1 MVCIRVISLG
11 WVVLYAYS
19 ETPARARPGS
29 RPRGDARARAGMG
42 TIGRR
47 RRASRA
53 DERGPASRDSHRD
66 TRAVVDHDRFVGAF
80 ARATAMA
87 SASSALSSPALTRV
101 GVSRVGE
108 RAIGGRRG
116 AVRRPSVAG
125 GAVRMTR
132 VVSAVVMSSSRA
144 GRVSA
149 RGVATTTRGRAP
161 RTTTTT
167 RAADGA
173 VAPTAPTATNFK
185 KFTEVFA
192 NLFPIWTILAAVVGV
207 ARPETFSF
215 MTSGAYTGCLALLMF
230 SMGITLTIDDFKRV
244 FAKPGVIGLGFFA
257 CYALMPALA
266 FVIGNALG
274 LSGPLLAGLIL
285 VGSINGGQASNLCAY
300 IARGDVAL
308 SVLMTTATTVG
319 CIFMTPLICKL
330 ALGAVVD
337 VDAAGMAISTI
348 QVVLVPVVLGLTL
361 NKFTPKFCRK
371 VEPISPV
378 VGVTSTIILVGGAVA
393 NCAAGI
399 VGAGFALQAA
409 AFLLHLIGGLA
420 GYWIMRAFKYGETTC
435 RTVAIETAMKSS
447 AFGFLLASLH
457 FPEYLVRVPSAVSV
471 VWMAVLGST
480 MAVIWRFIPV
490 PEE

>member
-1 MVCIRVISLG
+1 MAREGS
-11 WVVLYAYS
+11 
-19 ETPARARPGS
+19 ARATRFSTWS
-29 RPRGDARARAGMG
+29 RSAEDAARGPSVRRLGGRFAKTTVTG
-42 TIGRR
+42 GRR
-47 RRASRA
+47 R
-53 DERGPASRDSHRD
+53 
-66 TRAVVDHDRFVGAF
+66 AVA
-80 ARATAMA
+80 
-87 SASSALSSPALTRV
+87 
-101 GVSRVGE
+101 
-108 RAIGGRRG
+108 
-116 AVRRPSVAG
+116 
-125 GAVRMTR
+125 
-132 VVSAVVMSSSRA
+132 
-144 GRVSA
+144 
-149 RGVATTTRGRAP
+149 
-161 RTTTTT
+161 
-167 RAADGA
+167 RAADGG
-173 VAPTAPTATNFK
+173 VVPSNFK
-185 KFTEVFA
+185 KFTEIFA
-192 NLFPIWTILAAVVGV
+192 NLFPIWTILAAVAGV
-207 ARPETFSF
+207 MRPNTFSF

-244 FAKPGVIGLGFFA
+244 FAKPRVIGLGFFA
-257 CYALMPALA
+257 CYVLMPALA

-300 IARGDVAL
+300 IAKGDVAL

-337 VDAAGMAISTI
+337 VDAMGMAISTI

-361 NKFTPKFCRK
+361 NKFTPKFCRR

-378 VGVTSTIILVGGAVA
+378 VGVTATIILVGGAVA
-393 NCAAGI
+393 NCAEGI
-399 VGAGFALQAA
+399 VGAGFTLQAA
-409 AFLLHLIGGLA
+409 AFLLHLIGGLG

-490 PEE
+490 PEEE